1 MRAQPLA
8 AISQPAPVQT
18 ATPPPPPPIIPL
30 VTPAP
35 QVPQV
40 NPAPTPAPRPPQSP
54 RPQTNLSAPRLST
67 IHDSSEEDVQP
78 ARRKLAELDD
88 SSSSSS
94 SDESTEDGRT
104 AVQVVRRRPVNIIR
118 RPRPVARRSRPVPA
132 KGDRLMDPPCERC
145 VKNGR
150 ECWTRRHGISACWDC
165 GKMKMKCVPATRD
178 AVPAPAGSQSTG
190 AVNATRQRQGR
201 RHEVPLTSDE
211 ESLAE
216 SSDSERPTL
225 SAEGKRPARGL
236 GSESEYMEDTVVDV
250 AGPVRITRQ
259 QARSGEPAAAR
270 PSQLAPAPSRSM
282 SPPRLSRA
290 AKGKGRG
297 IWLPST
303 YIDSTDT

>member
-94 SDESTEDGRT
+94 DESTEDGQT
-104 AVQVVRRRPVNIIR
+104 AVQVVRRRPV
-118 RPRPVARRSRPVPA
+118 
-132 KGDRLMDPPCERC
+132 D
-145 VKNGR
+145 
-150 ECWTRRHGISACWDC
+150 
-165 GKMKMKCVPATRD
+165 
-178 AVPAPAGSQSTG
+178 
-190 AVNATRQRQGR
+190 
-201 RHEVPLTSDE
+201 
-211 ESLAE
+211 
-216 SSDSERPTL
+216 
-225 SAEGKRPARGL
+225 
-236 GSESEYMEDTVVDV
+236 
-250 AGPVRITRQ
+250 
-259 QARSGEPAAAR
+259 
-270 PSQLAPAPSRSM
+270 
-282 SPPRLSRA
+282 
-290 AKGKGRG
+290 
-297 IWLPST
+297 
-303 YIDSTDT
+303 